1 MSSGDLVLVGKSGAL
16 ARSDSG
22 GLPAIVVDAGAAAE
36 TAWADFF
43 DGTLANGHT
52 RAAYNRAVRRF
63 LAWAREQ
70 GRALHQITAG
80 DVGRYLR
87 QHPGSLPTK
96 KQHIAA
102 LRRFFD
108 LLVERHLVLLNP
120 AAVAKTER
128 YQVLEGKTPKIS
140 HEQARTLLAAIDI
153 DDVVGLRDRAVIA
166 TLIYTAA
173 RAGAVAKL
181 RLRDLHRSD
190 EQSLLHF
197 DDKRGKSREIPVRH
211 DLEGFLRH
219 YIGAAGLDDDPK
231 ESPFFRTAVRNEKR
245 LTPRPL
251 TAQDICV
258 MVKRRLERAGLP
270 GELSPHSFRV
280 ATATDLLEQGVPV
293 EDVQYLLGH
302 SDPRTTRLYDRRE
315 QKVTRNLV
323 ERISI

>member
-1 MSSGDLVLVGKSGAL
+1 MSSGDLVPVGKSGTPVRA
-16 ARSDSG
+16 DSG

-52 RAAYNRAVRRF
+52 RAAYNRAVRGF
-63 LAWAREQ
+63 LAWAQRE

-80 DVGRYLR
+80 DVGRYIR

-108 LLVERHLVLLNP
+108 LLVERHLVLLNA

-140 HEQARTLLAAIDI
+140 HQQARALLAAIDVGH
-153 DDVVGLRDRAVIA
+153 VVGLRDRAVIA

-190 EQSLLHF
+190 EQWLLHF
-197 DDKRGKSREIPVRH
+197 EDKRGKSREIPVRH
-211 DLEGFLRH
+211 DLEGLLRQ
-219 YIGAAGLDDDPK
+219 YMGMSGVVDEPK
-231 ESPFFRTAVRNEKR
+231 ESPLFRTAVRNEKR
-245 LTPRPL
+245 LTGRAM
-251 TAQDICV
+251 TAQDICL

>member
-1 MSSGDLVLVGKSGAL
+1 MSSGELVPVGKSQAL
-16 ARSDSG
+16 ARGDSR
-22 GLPAIVVDAGAAAE
+22 GLPAIVVQAGVAAE
-36 TAWADFF
+36 TAWGDFF

-52 RAAYNRAVRRF
+52 RVAYKRAVRGF
-63 LAWAREQ
+63 LAWAQGE

-108 LLVERHLVLLNP
+108 LLVERHLVILNP

-128 YQVLEGKTPKIS
+128 YQVIEGKTPKIS
-140 HEQARTLLAAIDI
+140 HEQARALLEAIDI
-153 DDVVGLRDRAVIA
+153 DDIVGLRDRAVIA

-190 EQSLLHF
+190 EQWLLHF

-211 DLEGFLRH
+211 DLEAFLSQ
-219 YIGAAGLDDDPK
+219 YIRTAGLDDQPK

-245 LTPRPL
+245 LTGRPL
-251 TAQDICV
+251 TGQDICV

-270 GELSPHSFRV
+270 GQLSPHSFRV

-315 QKVTRNLV
+315 QTVTRNLV